1 MTVLTKIDASLAHLR
16 KVEDLD
22 DLARVL
28 FPGNPRHQHAFAVIF
43 VILKWSDGV
52 VVDLA
57 SRTRAHGVT
66 RRVFERT
73 RAKMRHLGLIE
84 HVSRF
89 NRRHGHRDGWI
100 LSGRL
105 ERSLHDFAER
115 IQEIR
120 NRTTGS
126 QRDKDEFAVSLLGPP
141 GAP

>member
-1 MTVLTKIDASLAHLR
+1 MRESSKIDTGVNTLR
-16 KVEDLD
+16 RVEDLD

-28 FPGNPRHQHAFAVIF
+28 FPGNRRHQHAFAVIF
-43 VILKWSDGV
+43 VVLKWSDGV

-100 LSGRL
+100 LSGRM
-105 ERSLHDFAER
+105 EGSLRDFAER

-120 NRTTGS
+120 NRTAGS
-126 QRDKDEFAVSLLGPP
+126 QREKDEFAVSLLGPP